1 MERAQGA
8 DRPWWV
14 LLGSRPRGHPGNL
27 LTRLE
32 GKGPLPLSW
41 GLISLSEWLTA
52 LLLLSQG
59 VWGGKPYEI
68 PWALGSPI
76 HRAVPSQR
84 TSLPVHPCPSQTAE
98 PLLPRNKGKQ
108 LNTTSQ

>member
-14 LLGSRPRGHPGNL
+14 LLGSRPRGRPGNL
-27 LTRLE
+27 LMRLE

-59 VWGGKPYEI
+59 VWGGE
-68 PWALGSPI
+68 AL
-76 HRAVPSQR
+76 
-84 TSLPVHPCPSQTAE
+84 
-98 PLLPRNKGKQ
+98 
-108 LNTTSQ
+108 